1 MTTTSSTSKA
11 STSKRR
17 MRRKKQKLSIGVAGT
32 TDAAVDACTS
42 APGGRQRRQ
51 RAPTKIIPGE
61 AIVALSHAEEE
72 SEVEYRTTRTE
83 QPARAEQHNR
93 INSSNRTNNRR
104 STYPSRPIPTETIQI
119 GSTDGEHYIHYEK
132 QKLPPE
138 EEKKR
143 KAAKRRP
150 QYDAFLCKRGSRE
163 RRLLPRHPQTGD
175 PVCERDTSKLISKT
189 ARCPDGR
196 SMYRIDVLDRDEG
209 NAHIASVCW
218 VHSSELDRTVR
229 HRLGLGCTEWKDG
242 DAIKILKSVYTKA
255 RDSEHLTKASKS
267 TASGCYAEIGWG
279 AGAGPQNSSF
289 NAAPP
294 GSSKRDG
301 VAFPYTRN
309 PELTSEIE
317 PCLGEGLSIVNMF
330 LEDHCPDLHMREKR
344 NEGSHTS
351 LATSDGLCFPRPP
364 IQGVLKGQKTIN
376 AHQIALRLCGWC
388 QAGGANG
395 AIGNPAD
402 LGVHFLSGTRREK
415 ESLKRLT
422 KSLHGG
428 SGLHIDW
435 LDPDSRVGAMT
446 LYVCFVEH
454 AGASS
459 GDYETRLLEDCDLLV
474 FQKRS
479 GGRAIC
485 IETMKVGYICM
496 VFHHASRHLH
506 GSVFPMNGMPQILRP
521 PVEALKIVC
530 YHTLD
535 KLVQVTAANDDEKFV
550 RYLRAHS
557 DFLELLRRRR
567 GNRRLTLC
575 HAVPLLRIVASA
587 LADDKKGGNSTRRR
601 RMYLK
606 ILHRIWRDILPV
618 FAMEGK
624 EGQKSFRWAHSML
637 GLNLICF
644 YKKDAGV
651 VMIRRKK

>member
-1 MTTTSSTSKA
+1 MTTTSSSSKA
-11 STSKRR
+11 SKRR
-17 MRRKKQKLSIGVAGT
+17 TRRKKQRLSI
-32 TDAAVDACTS
+32 
-42 APGGRQRRQ
+42 PGGRQ

-61 AIVALSHAEEE
+61 AIVALSHAEAG
-72 SEVEYRTTRTE
+72 SEVQHRTTRTE
-83 QPARAEQHNR
+83 QSARAEQHDR
-93 INSSNRTNNRR
+93 INSSNRTNHRR
-104 STYPSRPIPTETIQI
+104 SSIDTEMIQI
-119 GSTDGEHYIHYEK
+119 SKSDGKHYIHYDL

-150 QYDAFLCKRGSRE
+150 QYDAFLCKRGSDERE
-163 RRLLPRHPQTGD
+163 LLPRHPQTGD
-175 PVCERDTSKLISKT
+175 PMCERNISKLISKT

-209 NAHIASVCW
+209 NAHVASICW
-218 VHSSELDRTVR
+218 VHGSELDRTVR
-229 HRLGLGCTEWKDG
+229 HRLGLGCNEWKNG
-242 DAIKILKSVYTKA
+242 NAIKILKSVYTKA

-301 VAFPYTRN
+301 VAFPYARN

-364 IQGVLKGQKTIN
+364 TKGVLKGQKTMN

-395 AIGNPAD
+395 AITNPTD
-402 LGVHFLSGTRREK
+402 LDVHFPSGTRQEK
-415 ESLKRLT
+415 GSLKRLN
-422 KSLHGG
+422 KSRYGG

-435 LDPDSRVGAMT
+435 SDPDIRMGAAT
-446 LYVCFVEH
+446 LYLCF

-459 GDYETRLLEDCDLLV
+459 GDYETRPLEDCDLLV

-485 IETMKVGYICM
+485 VKTMKVQYICI
-496 VFHHASRHLH
+496 VFHHASRHVH
-506 GSVFPMNGMPQILRP
+506 GSVFKMNGMPQILRP
-521 PVEALKIVC
+521 GVEALKIVC
-530 YHTLD
+530 YHTLK
-535 KLVQVTAANDDEKFV
+535 KLEVSAEDDEV
-550 RYLRAHS
+550 LDRYLRAHS
-557 DFLELLRRRR
+557 EFILKLLRRRWY
-567 GNRRLTLC
+567 RLALC
-575 HAVPLLRIVASA
+575 HAVPLTRIVKVA
-587 LADDKKGGNSTRRR
+587 LAHSNKATQRNVYRT
-601 RMYLK
+601 
-606 ILHRIWRDILPV
+606 ILHRVWRDILPV
-618 FAMEGK
+618 CAMEGR
-624 EGQKSFRWAHSML
+624 EGQSKPRQTSFGWAHSML
-637 GLNLICF
+637 GLNLIC
-644 YKKDAGV
+644 YYRRDSGV
-651 VMIRRKK
+651 IIMRRKKVIT